1 MPRGGK
7 RDGKVGKAYSN
18 RGDLNGP
25 TQPAK
30 APTGQTYGQA
40 GAQMQAQKALPL
52 PNVHQVAVKR
62 GADGRI
68 SGVDVPAA
76 TPPEPTG
83 GPPPGSL
90 GPLSAPTAR
99 PGEPLTNGIDSGP
112 GAGAE
117 AMGMDDGSNMVKTQ
131 LRALYQQYPLDEL
144 AELIAEAD

>member
-40 GAQMQAQKALPL
+40 GAQMQAQKAMPL

-117 AMGMDDGSNMVKTQ
+117 AMGTDPNGTVM
-131 LRALYQQYPLDEL
+131 YQMREL
-144 AELIAEAD
+144 FKRTGLPAIAELIAEAE